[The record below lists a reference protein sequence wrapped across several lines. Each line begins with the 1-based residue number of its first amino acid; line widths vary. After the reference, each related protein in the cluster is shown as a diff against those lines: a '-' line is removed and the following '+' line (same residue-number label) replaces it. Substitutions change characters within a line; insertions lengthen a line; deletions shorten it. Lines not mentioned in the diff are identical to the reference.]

1 MQINYRKKQAIFR
14 ISFRLLVSKRSKRHQ
29 KETKQTITPFNKLNN
44 MHPRH
49 LSIKDFTYDLPEQ
62 KIAFHPLQNRD
73 DARLLVFKN
82 QQIQTDIYRNIAT
95 HIPGETLMIFNNTK
109 VVEARLLFKKESG
122 SVIEVFCLQPHESY
136 ADITS
141 AMMQTGRA
149 QWLCLVGGA
158 SKWKNG
164 QVLNLSFERGTST
177 YTLEAGLIEKRSDCF
192 VIELSWNGD
201 FSFAEVLHHA
211 GHVPLP
217 PYIKRQDETADKN
230 RYQTVFAQYD
240 GSVAAP
246 TAGLHFTPE
255 VLTSLQQKNID
266 TRFVTL
272 HVGAG
277 TFKPVKA
284 ATMQEHDMHS
294 EFIEVEKEL
303 IERLIDQADK
313 PLVAVGT
320 TSLRTLES
328 LYWLGARLIV
338 DPQAFE
344 NELPFLSQ
352 WEAYEHTNTPDKADA
367 LKALQLYLSKTGSNR
382 LIAKT
387 QIIIAPGYSFK
398 MIDGLVTN
406 FHQPSSTLLLLVAAL
421 IGDNWRT
428 VYDYA
433 LQNDFRFLS
442 YGDGSLLWK

>member
-1 MQINYRKKQAIFR
+1 
-14 ISFRLLVSKRSKRHQ
+14 
-29 KETKQTITPFNKLNN
+29 
-44 MHPRH
+44 MHPKH
-49 LSIKDFTYDLPEQ
+49 LSIKDFTYNLPEE
-62 KIAFHPLQNRD
+62 KIAFHPLENRD
-73 DARLLVFKN
+73 DARLLVFKDRH
-82 QQIQTDIYRNIAT
+82 IHADIYRNIASY
-95 HIPGETLMIFNNTK
+95 IPEETFMIFNNTK
-109 VVEARLLFKKESG
+109 VVEARLLFKKDTG
-122 SVIEVFCLQPHESY
+122 STIEVFCLQPHEIY
-136 ADITS
+136 ADVTT
-141 AMMQTGRA
+141 AMNQPGSV

-158 SKWKNG
+158 AKWKNG
-164 QVLNLSFERGTST
+164 QMLNLSFEAGPST
-177 YTLEAGLIEKRSDCF
+177 YTLEAGLVEKRSDCF
-192 VIELSWNGD
+192 VIELKWDGD

-217 PYIKRQDETADKN
+217 PYIKRQDETADKS
-230 RYQTVFAQYD
+230 RYQTVFARHD

-246 TAGLHFTPE
+246 TAGLHFTE
-255 VLTSLQQKNID
+255 NVLASLRQKNID
-266 TRFVTL
+266 TGFVTL

-277 TFKPVKA
+277 TFRPVKA
-284 ATMQEHDMHS
+284 ETMQEHDMHS

-303 IERLIDQADK
+303 IEQLMDQASN

-328 LYWLGARLIV
+328 LYWLGARLMAN
-338 DPQAFE
+338 PQAFE
-344 NELPFLSQ
+344 SEIPFLSQ
-352 WEAYEHTNTPDKADA
+352 WEAYEHANPPLKAEA
-367 LKALQLYLSKTGSNR
+367 LKTLLEYLSQTGSNR

-387 QIIIAPGYSFK
+387 QIIIAPGYTFK

-421 IGDNWRT
+421 IGENWKQ